1 MATTRKSSRGISATG
16 RKARRGADRYC
27 IVGPDGKQ
35 LRVSKAM
42 QDSVN
47 KLAEAILAGEVA
59 AVIPVEQELTTQEAA
74 DLLNVSRQYVVRLI
88 DEGKIPGTRT
98 GKHRRVRLADVL
110 RYRAERDARRRR
122 QLRELSRMTREAGG
136 YPELDEIL
144 KARA

>member
-42 QDSVN
+42 QVSVN